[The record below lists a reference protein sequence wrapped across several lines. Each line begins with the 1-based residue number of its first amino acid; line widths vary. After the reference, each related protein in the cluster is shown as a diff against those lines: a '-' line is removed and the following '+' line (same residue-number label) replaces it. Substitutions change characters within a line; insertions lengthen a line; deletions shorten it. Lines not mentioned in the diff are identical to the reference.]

1 MWGTRRSRDVKAVL
15 ERFIPTHVGN
25 TSGRQSSGAH
35 RPVHPHACGEHAPEG
50 RDKAE
55 AVGSSP
61 RMWGT
66 RTYVI
71 PYCIRMRFIPTHVG
85 NTARAASRRKTT
97 AVHPHACGEHAVPAS
112 RPAHKAGSSPRM
124 WGTPRHT
131 VPRGALH
138 RFIPTHVGNTLY
150 QKINKNNMLCFQTK
164 ATRLISLN
172 PVQNEPK
179 KILPSPPAPYNFV
192 Q

>member
-1 MWGTRRSRDVKAVL
+1 MAIRPAPAPVHPHACGEHDTPAKVVSIPDGSSPRMWGTQELGLLLDL
-15 ERFIPTHVGN
+15 EVRFIPTHVGN
-25 TSGRQSSGAH
+25 TWDVWNHRQ
-35 RPVHPHACGEHAPEG
+35 
-50 RDKAE
+50 
-55 AVGSSP
+55 
-61 RMWGT
+61 
-66 RTYVI
+66 
-71 PYCIRMRFIPTHVG
+71 
-85 NTARAASRRKTT
+85 RR
-97 AVHPHACGEHAVPAS
+97 AVHPHACGEHQAWAGYRMIMS
-112 RPAHKAGSSPRM
+112 GSSPRM
-124 WGTPRHT
+124 WGTPLSLCADLLYR
-131 VPRGALH
+131 